1 MTNFIMQI
9 LRTSSD
15 EKCTKII
22 DVELIKLFNS
32 CCLTPPHR
40 TSTGGSGGATRRGV
54 RSDLGGVSQLTLAPT
69 ILSSCYIYLLFL

>member
-22 DVELIKLFNS
+22 DVELIKLFNF
-32 CCLTPPHR
+32 
-40 TSTGGSGGATRRGV
+40 V
-54 RSDLGGVSQLTLAPT
+54 VDNYFV
-69 ILSSCYIYLLFL
+69 